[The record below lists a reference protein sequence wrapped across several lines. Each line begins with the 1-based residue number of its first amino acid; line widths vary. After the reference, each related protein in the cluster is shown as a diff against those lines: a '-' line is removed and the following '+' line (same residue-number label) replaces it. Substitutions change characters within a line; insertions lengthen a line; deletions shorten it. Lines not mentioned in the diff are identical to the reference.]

1 MGTGP
6 TASTLAE
13 VRAALERGGLLMLHD
28 ARRPSLTALV
38 AGAPIRGSWWGHPSG
53 QEIFR
58 VASELEDAGDIAFVP
73 LIGGKVTLIHRPLWA
88 DLAAVGEAREPWQ
101 LEGLDR
107 AARALLSE
115 VDGAGRLR
123 ASGAAAKS
131 LARKLLVHAAQVH
144 TKRGAHATELQT
156 WQSFRK
162 DHRLGGRRR
171 PEPARR
177 ALESAVERALG
188 AEAVAD
194 LPWRPGR

>member
-131 LARKLLVHAAQVH
+131 LARKLLIHAAQVH
-144 TKRGAHATELQT
+144 TE
-156 WQSFRK
+156 